1 MIDITALG
9 ELLIDFTPC
18 GKNERGVRSFAQN
31 PGGAPA
37 NVLAMASRLGGKTA
51 FLGKVGRDAFGDF
64 LCSVLVQNEIDSSG
78 LAMDGSAPTTLAF
91 VQLDENGDRSF
102 TFYRDP
108 GADRMLTVEEIK
120 PELIDNCRIFHFGS
134 VSMTHDPS
142 RSATFYAA
150 QYAKEQG
157 KLVSFDPNYR
167 AMLWASEAEALEQ
180 INKGIAIADVLK
192 VSEEEARLITGDEDP
207 ASASQKLLGMGP
219 ALVLVSL
226 GELGAYFRNH
236 ACSGY
241 VPSYQVNVV
250 DTTGA
255 GDAFVGAFLWK
266 VCSMVKEELKFMPS
280 MELRQIISFANAAGA
295 LTATGGGAI
304 PAMPNMEQICRC
316 QNKEAQ
322 SCRQ

>member
-18 GKNERGVRSFAQN
+18 GKNERGVQLFAEN

-64 LCSVLVQNEIDSSG
+64 LRGVLVQNGIDSSG
-78 LAMDGSAPTTLAF
+78 LAVDGAAPTTLAF

-108 GADRMLTVEEIK
+108 GADRMLTTGEIK
-120 PELIDNCRIFHFGS
+120 PELIGDCRIFHFGS
-134 VSMTHDPS
+134 VSMTHEPS

-167 AMLWASEAEALEQ
+167 AMLWDSEEKALEQ
-180 INKGIAIADVLK
+180 IKKGIAIADILK
-192 VSEEEARLITGDEDP
+192 VSEEEAQLITGDKDP
-207 ASASQKLLGMGP
+207 AGASQKLLGMGP

-226 GELGAYFRNH
+226 GELGAYYRNH

-241 VPSYQVNVV
+241 VPTYQVDTV

-266 VCSMVKEELKFMPS
+266 VRSMMKEELKFMPTV
-280 MELRQIISFANAAGA
+280 ELRQIVSFANAAGA
-295 LTATGGGAI
+295 LTTTGSGAI
-304 PAMPNMEQICRC
+304 PAMPNMEQIRQC
-316 QNKEAQ
+316 QGKEV
-322 SCRQ
+322 

>member
-18 GKNERGVRSFAQN
+18 GKNERGVQLFAEN

-64 LCSVLVQNEIDSSG
+64 LRGVLVQNGIKTSG
-78 LAMDGSAPTTLAF
+78 LAVDEAAPTTLAF

-120 PELIDNCRIFHFGS
+120 SELIGDCRIFHFGS
-134 VSMTHDPS
+134 VSMTHEPS
-142 RSATFYAA
+142 RSATLYAA

-167 AMLWASEAEALEQ
+167 SMLWDSMEEALEQ
-180 INKGIAIADVLK
+180 IKKGIAIADVLK
-192 VSEEEARLITGDEDP
+192 VSEEEAQLITGDKDP
-207 ASASQKLLGMGP
+207 ASASQKLLDMGP

-226 GELGAYFRNH
+226 GELGAYYRNH

-241 VPSYQVNVV
+241 VPSYHVNAV

-266 VCSMVKEELKFMPS
+266 VRGMMKEELKFMPGV
-280 MELRQIISFANAAGA
+280 ELKQIVSFANAAGA
-295 LTATGGGAI
+295 LTTTGSGAI
-304 PAMPNMEQICRC
+304 PAMPNMEQIRQC
-316 QNKEAQ
+316 QGKEV
-322 SCRQ
+322 